1 MFVLASI
8 SRKYLQM
15 TQNTQPVNQQ
25 TLNNAQSD
33 KAQQAMDG
41 IKPTDINQDNL
52 SEQKQAA
59 TDDSLL
65 DMMTNAN
72 KPD

>member
-1 MFVLASI
+1 
-8 SRKYLQM
+8 M

-41 IKPTDINQDNL
+41 IKPTDINQDHL

>member
-1 MFVLASI
+1 
-8 SRKYLQM
+8 M

-65 DMMTNAN
+65 DMMTNVN
-72 KPD
+72 KTD

>member
-1 MFVLASI
+1 
-8 SRKYLQM
+8 M